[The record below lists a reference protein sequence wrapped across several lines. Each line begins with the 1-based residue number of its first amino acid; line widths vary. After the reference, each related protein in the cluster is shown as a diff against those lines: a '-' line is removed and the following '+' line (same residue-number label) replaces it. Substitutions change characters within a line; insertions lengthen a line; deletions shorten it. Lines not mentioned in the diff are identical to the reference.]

1 MLKCSFC
8 GKSSEEVEKLVAGT
22 GDDGKEVFICNECI
36 ELANKAVTKERKK
49 REKKKIAESISDVP
63 YPKDI
68 KKYLDQYIIGQ
79 EDSKKVMASAIYNHQ
94 KRIKNNFGD
103 EKITKSDIC
112 FVGPTGSGK
121 TEMIRVVKEYLKD
134 FDIPVSIS
142 DASSLTAPGYVGDDI
157 ESILTRL
164 YVEAGGD
171 VEKAQR
177 GIVYLDEV
185 DKIARKGSN
194 PSITRDVSGESV
206 QQSLLKMIEGNTVAV
221 PKTFGRKSAMSEMV
235 TIDTSN
241 ILFIIGGAFEG
252 LEQIIR
258 KRLITSPISIS
269 SINKTNKMLA
279 SDDIFKGIIPDDLVN
294 YGMLPEFIGR
304 TPIITRFT
312 KLSKETIRN
321 ILTEPKNSLVDQYIR
336 SFKLD
341 GIDLKIAD
349 DAFDSIA
356 EYVLKKN
363 TGARGLRALME
374 EVLGEAMYEL
384 PGSGET
390 EFVLTKEVIERTID
404 RQENAFA

>member
-177 GIVYLDEV
+177 GIIYLDEV

>member
-79 EDSKKVMASAIYNHQ
+79 EDSKKAMASAIYNHQ